1 MKNAED
7 ANQETIFIAVLV
19 VLLIQQE
26 PQSSPES
33 RKMVMYIPAAW
44 LHQDSLV
51 LVGKVWH
58 GMQVQFVSHELPS
71 LVSDALQLERCLIL
85 LYIFNT

>member
-1 MKNAED
+1 
-7 ANQETIFIAVLV
+7 
-19 VLLIQQE
+19 
-26 PQSSPES
+26 
-33 RKMVMYIPAAW
+33 
-44 LHQDSLV
+44 

>member
-7 ANQETIFIAVLV
+7 FDQETIFK
-19 VLLIQQE
+19 E

-51 LVGKVWH
+51 LVGKLWH